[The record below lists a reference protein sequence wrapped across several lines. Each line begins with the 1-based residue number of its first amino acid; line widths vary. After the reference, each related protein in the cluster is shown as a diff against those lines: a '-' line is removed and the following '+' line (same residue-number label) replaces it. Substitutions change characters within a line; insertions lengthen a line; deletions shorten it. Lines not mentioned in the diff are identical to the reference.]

1 MKKNSLLLL
10 SFMIASTLAAQPKT
24 IKPIAAIIDSA
35 LTNAVVQYHHL
46 AAQLPEGVLPKTYNP
61 FIKKLETSGSQWWT
75 SGFYSGSLLYLFEYS
90 KDKYLLEESLKRQK
104 LLEKE
109 QFNKGTH
116 DLGFMMFNSFGH
128 ANKLYPSKA
137 YSTILLNS
145 AKSLLTRFHP
155 VVGVIKS
162 WDHGRWQYPVIID
175 NMMNLELLFWATQN
189 TGDSSFYH
197 LAITHANTTL
207 QNHFRADHSSWH
219 VVDYDSITGKV
230 IAKKTAQGYADQSA
244 WARGQAWGLY
254 GFTVM
259 YRFTKNDAYLLQAN
273 QIAHFILGHP
283 RLPSDKV
290 PYWDYDTPDIPAT
303 YRDASAAAIT
313 ASALIELSTFTN
325 GKNARYYLQSAEKI
339 IRSLASPTYMAAVG
353 ENGGF
358 LLKHSVGN
366 LPGNSEIDAALSYA
380 DYYFIEAM
388 MRYKALGKH
397 K

>member
-1 MKKNSLLLL
+1 MKKNIFLFLSLLVTCLL
-10 SFMIASTLAAQPKT
+10 GAQPKT
-24 IKPIAAIIDSA
+24 SKDLTIIIDSA
-35 LTNAVVQYHHL
+35 LTKAVAQYHFM
-46 AAQLPEGVLPKTYNP
+46 AAHLPEGVLPKNHNP
-61 FIKKLETSGSQWWT
+61 LLKKSETSGSQWWT
-75 SGFYSGSLLYLFEYS
+75 SGFYPGSLLYLYEYS
-90 KDKYLLEESLKRQK
+90 HDKTLMEESLNRQK

-128 ANKLYPSKA
+128 ANRLQPSKT
-137 YSTILLNS
+137 YSEILLNS
-145 AKSLLTRFHP
+145 AKSLSTRFHP
-155 VVGVIKS
+155 AVGVIKS

-197 LAITHANTTL
+197 IAITHANTTI
-207 QNHFRADHSSWH
+207 QNHYRADHSSWH

-230 IAKKTAQGYADQSA
+230 KVKNTAQGYADYSA

-259 YRFTKNDAYLLQAN
+259 YRFTKDEKYLLQAN
-273 QIAHFILGHP
+273 QIAQYILGHP

-313 ASALIELSTFTN
+313 ASALIELSNYTGN
-325 GKNARYYLQSAEKI
+325 KNKQYYLRSAETI
-339 IRSLASPTYMAAVG
+339 IRSLASPTYLAPVG

-366 LPGNSEIDAALSYA
+366 LPGNSEVDAALTYA

-388 MRYKALGKH
+388 MRYKALREK
-397 K
+397 